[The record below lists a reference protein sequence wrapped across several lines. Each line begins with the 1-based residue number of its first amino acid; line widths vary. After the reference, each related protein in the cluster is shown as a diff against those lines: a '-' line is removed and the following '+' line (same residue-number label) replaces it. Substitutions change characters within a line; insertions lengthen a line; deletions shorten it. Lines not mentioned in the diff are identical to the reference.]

1 MRLQDIRVVL
11 VRPLDPKNVGSVCR
25 AMKTMGITS
34 LDIVPGGSI
43 DPNEARRLA
52 HNAEDV
58 LEGARVLSDFRDS
71 VRDAVLAVGTTR
83 RRGRR
88 RKYFSV
94 LPEEMAR
101 RAAAISSGKVALLFG
116 NEENG
121 LSDGELAACHL
132 AVHIPASPLLP
143 SLNLSHAVQ
152 IVCYALF
159 RELSGKG
166 PTPYTPIDGAR
177 LDALVSTVTGSL
189 KTIGFFS
196 QKGPEEMGRFF
207 HDILGRAALSEGETQ
222 HMEAVFRKICG
233 LCAGRA
239 VEDGPP
245 QVDGGGKNP

>member
-1 MRLQDIRVVL
+1 MRLDDIRVVL
-11 VRPLDPKNVGSVCR
+11 VRPVDPKNVGSVCR

-34 LDIVPGGSI
+34 LDIVLGGSI
-43 DPNEARRLA
+43 DPVEARRLA

-58 LEGARVLSDFRDS
+58 LEGARILTDFRDS

-94 LPEEMAR
+94 SPEEMAER
-101 RAAAISSGKVALLFG
+101 VSEVRSGTVALLFG

-121 LSDGELAACHL
+121 LTDEELAACHL
-132 AVHIPASPLLP
+132 SVHIAASPLLP

-159 RELSGKG
+159 RGLEKG
-166 PTPYTPIDGAR
+166 TEPRFTPIAGDR
-177 LDALVSTVTGSL
+177 LDGLVATITGSL

-196 QKGPEEMGRFF
+196 QRGPEEMGRFF
-207 HDILGRAALSEGETQ
+207 HDILGRAALSVGEAQ
-222 HMEAVFRKICG
+222 YMEMMFRKICS
-233 LCAGRA
+233 LCVGRDI
-239 VEDGPP
+239 EEER
-245 QVDGGGKNP
+245 VDGEGRNP